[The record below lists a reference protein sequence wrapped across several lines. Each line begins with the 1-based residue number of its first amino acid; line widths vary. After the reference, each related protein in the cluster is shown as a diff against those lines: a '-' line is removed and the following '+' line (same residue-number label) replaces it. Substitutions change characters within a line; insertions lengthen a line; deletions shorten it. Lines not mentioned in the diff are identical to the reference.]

1 MSVGKFAD
9 QGFAVGLT
17 RHAGQVEEASKD
29 VGKTAVDSLKKS
41 MSGLSAIVNDEMDA
55 DPVIRPVLD
64 LSEVRKGAGQMSGL
78 MAGKKLSVTGSYA
91 DASGIMA
98 TSRESSSVTTPSDAN
113 PVVKGG
119 DINFYQT
126 NNSPKALSRIEIYRN
141 TRNQLSSARGALS
154 AGANR
159 R

>member
-1 MSVGKFAD
+1 MSVGKFSD

-64 LSEVRKGAGQMSGL
+64 LSSVRKDAGQISGL
-78 MAGKKLSVTGSYA
+78 VSGSKIGAELSY
-91 DASGIMA
+91 DQASSIRRA
-98 TSRESSSVTTPSDAN
+98 RLTDSNSASDVDRQASSDKSF
-113 PVVKGG
+113 
-119 DINFYQT
+119 NFYQY
-126 NNSPKALSRIEIYRN
+126 NSSPKALSRVEIYRQ
-141 TRNQLSSARGALS
+141 TKNQLSMAKRGY
-154 AGANR
+154 GE
-159 R
+159 